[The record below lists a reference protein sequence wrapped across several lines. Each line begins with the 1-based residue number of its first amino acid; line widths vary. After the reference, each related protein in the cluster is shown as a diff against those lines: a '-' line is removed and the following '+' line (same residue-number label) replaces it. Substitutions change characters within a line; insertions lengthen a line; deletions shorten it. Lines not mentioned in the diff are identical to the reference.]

1 MGAMGAWAPINISH
15 LIYLSHIMTKR
26 VQSGVKITVGHR
38 LKTKQFNKIAAHFLV
53 WSEIFQIKEGWV
65 YTAVLTAY
73 VVIVADINNI
83 CTICPMV
90 TLLANE

>member
-53 WSEIFQIKEGWV
+53 GLKFFRSRKVGF
-65 YTAVLTAY
+65 
-73 VVIVADINNI
+73 
-83 CTICPMV
+83 
-90 TLLANE
+90 TLQFSLHT